1 MPKKMIAGL
10 QEGQQ
15 NAMLATVA
23 VGRNN
28 RYIEIAN
35 TIVFLRSDEANFI
48 GSHSW
53 QYIAIT
59 AFNKIEY
66 NLKNKNM
73 SNNTE
78 LQKNENSHPS
88 NRRDFLK
95 NVALFGASALAPTVL
110 VSSGKQQTTT
120 PSIDSQNENPMPFI
134 TERRTLGKGSA
145 AMEVSAL
152 GFGLM
157 GMNYHRGV
165 HPDEKAMIKL
175 AHEGVERGVTFFD
188 TAETYGPFINEEL
201 AGKALAEYKGKIAV
215 TTKFGFNYAGN
226 KKNEIPAGLNSRPE
240 RIREMVEASLKRLN
254 IDTIELLYQHRF
266 DPNVPIE
273 DVAGTVK
280 DLITEG
286 KVKHFGLC
294 EVGAETIRKAYAVQ
308 PVTAIQSEY
317 HLMWR
322 EVEKEVLPVCE
333 ELSIGFVPYSP
344 VNRGFLTGAIN
355 EYTSF
360 SGGNDN
366 RNILPRFTP
375 DAIRANLKIV
385 EELNKF
391 GRARGITASQVA
403 LGWLLQK
410 APFIVPIPGTTK
422 LSHLE
427 ENLRTLDFNFS
438 KQEWCELED
447 AVANITIVGD
457 RYPASEQKRVQS

>member
-1 MPKKMIAGL
+1 MSNEKEF
-10 QEGQQ
+10 Q
-15 NAMLATVA
+15 
-23 VGRNN
+23 NN
-28 RYIEIAN
+28 RN
-35 TIVFLRSDEANFI
+35 
-48 GSHSW
+48 
-53 QYIAIT
+53 
-59 AFNKIEY
+59 
-66 NLKNKNM
+66 
-73 SNNTE
+73 SN
-78 LQKNENSHPS
+78 PS

-95 NVALFGASALAPTVL
+95 SAALFGAAACVPTVL
-110 VSSGKQQTTT
+110 VSSCTGTEQKTT
-120 PSIDSQNENPMPFI
+120 SQNESQNENTMPII
-134 TERRTLGKGSA
+134 TQNRTLGKGSA

-152 GFGLM
+152 GFGVM

-175 AHEGVERGVTFFD
+175 AHQVVERGVTLFD

-201 AGKALAEYKGKIAV
+201 AGKALAEFKGKIAI

-226 KKNEIPAGLNSRPE
+226 KKNEMPAGPNSKPE

-254 IDTIELLYQHRF
+254 IDVIELLYQHRF

-280 DLITEG
+280 DLIAEG
-286 KVKHFGLC
+286 KVKHFGMC
-294 EVGAETIRKAYAVQ
+294 EVGAATIRKAHVVQ

-333 ELSIGFVPYSP
+333 ELGIGFVPYSP
-344 VNRGFLTGAIN
+344 LNRGFLTGAIN
-355 EYTSF
+355 EYTNFNS
-360 SGGNDN
+360 GNDN

-375 DAIRANLKIV
+375 EAIRANLRIV

-391 GRARGITASQVA
+391 GRTRGVTAAQVA

-422 LSHLE
+422 LAHLE
-427 ENLRTLDFNFS
+427 ENLRTLDFSFNA
-438 KQEWCELED
+438 QEWSELET
-447 AVANITIVGD
+447 ALANITIVGD
-457 RYPASEQKRVQS
+457 RYPASEQKQVQG

>member
-1 MPKKMIAGL
+1 
-10 QEGQQ
+10 
-15 NAMLATVA
+15 
-23 VGRNN
+23 
-28 RYIEIAN
+28 
-35 TIVFLRSDEANFI
+35 
-48 GSHSW
+48 
-53 QYIAIT
+53 
-59 AFNKIEY
+59 
-66 NLKNKNM
+66 M
-73 SNNTE
+73 SNRTVFQN
-78 LQKNENSHPS
+78 NENSNPS

-95 NVALFGASALAPTVL
+95 RAALFGAAACVPPTVL
-110 VSSGKQQTTT
+110 VSSCTGAERKTT
-120 PSIDSQNENPMPFI
+120 SSKESQNENTMPVI
-134 TERRTLGKGSA
+134 TKRRTLGKGSA

-152 GFGLM
+152 GFGVM
-157 GMNYHRGV
+157 GMNYHRGT

-175 AHEGVERGVTFFD
+175 AHEVVELGVTLFD
-188 TAETYGPFINEEL
+188 TAETYGPFFNEEL
-201 AGKALAEYKGKIAV
+201 AGKALAEFKGKIAV

-226 KKNEIPAGLNSRPE
+226 KKNEMPAQANSKPE

-254 IDTIELLYQHRF
+254 IDVIELLYQHRF
-266 DPNVPIE
+266 DPHVPIE

-280 DLITEG
+280 DLIAEG

-294 EVGAETIRKAYAVQ
+294 EVGAETIRKAHAVQ

-322 EVEKEVLPVCE
+322 EVEKEVLPLCG
-333 ELSIGFVPYSP
+333 ELGIGFVPYSP
-344 VNRGFLTGAIN
+344 LNRGFLTGAIN

-360 SGGNDN
+360 NSGNDN

-375 DAIRANLKIV
+375 EAIRANLRIV

-391 GRARGITASQVA
+391 GRTRGVTTSQVA

-427 ENLRTLDFNFS
+427 ENLRTLDFTFS
-438 KQEWCELED
+438 AQEWSELEM

-457 RYPASEQKRVQS
+457 RYPASEQKQVQN

>member
-1 MPKKMIAGL
+1 
-10 QEGQQ
+10 
-15 NAMLATVA
+15 
-23 VGRNN
+23 
-28 RYIEIAN
+28 
-35 TIVFLRSDEANFI
+35 
-48 GSHSW
+48 
-53 QYIAIT
+53 
-59 AFNKIEY
+59 
-66 NLKNKNM
+66 M
-73 SNNTE
+73 SNNK
-78 LQKNENSHPS
+78 QIHNQGNSNPS

-95 NVALFGASALAPTVL
+95 RATVAGAAACIPTLL
-110 VSSGKQQTTT
+110 VTSCTGTEQQKTSSDK
-120 PSIDSQNENPMPFI
+120 SQHKNDMHLI
-134 TERRTLGKGSA
+134 SQRRTLGKGTA

-175 AHEGVERGVTFFD
+175 THQVVERGVTLFD

-201 AGKALAEYKGKIAV
+201 AGKALAEFKNKIAV

-226 KKNEIPAGLNSRPE
+226 RINESPAGPNSRPE

-254 IDTIELLYQHRF
+254 IDEIELLYQHRL

-294 EVGAETIRKAYAVQ
+294 EVGADTIRKANAVQ

-333 ELSIGFVPYSP
+333 ELGIGFVPYSP
-344 VNRGFLTGAIN
+344 LNRGFLTGSIN

-360 SGGNDN
+360 NSGNDN

-375 DAIRANLKIV
+375 EAIRSNLKIV

-391 GRARGITASQVA
+391 GRTRGMTIAQVA
-403 LGWLLQK
+403 LAWLLHK
-410 APFIVPIPGTTK
+410 APYIVPIPGTTK

-427 ENLRTLDFNFS
+427 ENLRSLDFS
-438 KQEWCELED
+438 CTQQEWSELET
-447 AVANITIVGD
+447 AVANIPIVGD
-457 RYPASEQKRVQS
+457 RYPASEQKQVESK